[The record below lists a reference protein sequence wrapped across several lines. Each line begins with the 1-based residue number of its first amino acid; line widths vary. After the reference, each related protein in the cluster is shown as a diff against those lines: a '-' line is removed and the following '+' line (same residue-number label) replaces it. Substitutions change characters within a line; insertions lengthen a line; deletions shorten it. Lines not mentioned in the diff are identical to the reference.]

1 MVIEAK
7 QEQTKCNSFRHLKG
21 MAAHSILS
29 PLCAKP
35 IVVLH
40 ISMNSISIHYPS
52 SKQYTQPR
60 TKMLIKHTIIMQQFQ
75 QQDEKHKV
83 GSPLDPHQII
93 LNNPKIGHLTS
104 NPSFQDINH
113 CNNSPKLQIK

>member
-7 QEQTKCNSFRHLKG
+7 QEQTKCNSFLHWKG

-35 IVVLH
+35 TVVIH
-40 ISMNSISIHYPS
+40 ISMNSINIHYPS

-60 TKMLIKHTIIMQQFQ
+60 TKMLIKNTIIVQQFQ
-75 QQDEKHKV
+75 QQDDKNKV
-83 GSPLDPHQII
+83 GSP
-93 LNNPKIGHLTS
+93 
-104 NPSFQDINH
+104 
-113 CNNSPKLQIK
+113 

>member
-7 QEQTKCNSFRHLKG
+7 QEQTKCNSFLHLKG

-40 ISMNSISIHYPS
+40 ISMNSINIHPS

-60 TKMLIKHTIIMQQFQ
+60 TKMLIKNTIIVQQFQ
-75 QQDEKHKV
+75 QHDDKNKV
-83 GSPLDPHQII
+83 GSP
-93 LNNPKIGHLTS
+93 
-104 NPSFQDINH
+104 
-113 CNNSPKLQIK
+113 